1 MDVSVQSSLVDLLRT
16 LQTEISLTL
25 LFITL
30 NIALV
35 RNIAHQVAVLERGRI
50 VEFGEVERVF
60 TNPQH
65 RYTQSLIK
73 AAPNFQLPSTLLTG
87 TPAAGKQSHDPAQR
101 GLLPVRS
108 L

>member
-1 MDVSVQSSLVDLLRT
+1 M
-16 LQTEISLTL
+16 
-25 LFITL
+25 
-30 NIALV
+30 
-35 RNIAHQVAVLERGRI
+35 
-50 VEFGEVERVF
+50 F

-73 AAPNFQLPSTLLTG
+73 ATPNFRLASTPLTG
-87 TPAAGKQSHDPAQR
+87 TPASGEQPHDPAQR